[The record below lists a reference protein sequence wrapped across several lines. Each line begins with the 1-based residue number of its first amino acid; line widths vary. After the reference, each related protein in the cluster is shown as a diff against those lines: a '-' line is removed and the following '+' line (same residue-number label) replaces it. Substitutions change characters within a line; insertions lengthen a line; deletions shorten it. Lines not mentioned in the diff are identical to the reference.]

1 MPSNFNKFV
10 DPTPH
15 TDLKLTTPLR
25 HAIKSSRY
33 MGQKQFPKMT
43 DKMSSMRSQ
52 RRQRYQYYLLEI
64 LSTLAMDFLLEEEM
78 IDLLTFCL
86 QNPSSADM
94 PQKKARITE
103 IGKELFAD
111 GGVDALENMFFAL
124 ENRIKEEIGQDP
136 RPFRSLWNEN
146 STEWNY

>member
-1 MPSNFNKFV
+1 
-10 DPTPH
+10 
-15 TDLKLTTPLR
+15 
-25 HAIKSSRY
+25 
-33 MGQKQFPKMT
+33 
-43 DKMSSMRSQ
+43 
-52 RRQRYQYYLLEI
+52 
-64 LSTLAMDFLLEEEM
+64 MDFLLEEEM

-86 QNPSSADM
+86 QNPSSADVS
-94 PQKKARITE
+94 QKKARITE

-136 RPFRSLWNEN
+136 KPFRSLWNGN

>member
-1 MPSNFNKFV
+1 
-10 DPTPH
+10 
-15 TDLKLTTPLR
+15 
-25 HAIKSSRY
+25 
-33 MGQKQFPKMT
+33 
-43 DKMSSMRSQ
+43 
-52 RRQRYQYYLLEI
+52 
-64 LSTLAMDFLLEEEM
+64 MDFLLEEEM

-86 QNPSSADM
+86 QNPSSADVS
-94 PQKKARITE
+94 QKKARMTE

-136 RPFRSLWNEN
+136 RPFRSLWNGN